1 MTYIEQVLRTKT
13 NGQDNAILVGQWEY
27 DKQLIPSALNAVST
41 VFPHYS
47 LHDETHSI
55 SIINNIIRIIGKD
68 TINEMS
74 PTDLWLLLEASYCH
88 DLGMIITADEIEKSL
103 SNGTFISFFRNIST
117 DTSNPLYKYC
127 NYFKVEEV

>member
-55 SIINNIIRIIGKD
+55 SIINNII
-68 TINEMS
+68 
-74 PTDLWLLLEASYCH
+74 
-88 DLGMIITADEIEKSL
+88 
-103 SNGTFISFFRNIST
+103 
-117 DTSNPLYKYC
+117 
-127 NYFKVEEV
+127 